1 MESFSPLLCKIQ
13 ITFSFFLAAA
23 PETQFHQSIH
33 LAAFI
38 WKSVSGHHR
47 LIAMETER
55 ESVTQWQVAGGSGT
69 DRQTCATGPL
79 QTKPTGLRSDRRPT
93 SVCSNVIGRDR
104 IVIDLD
110 ASVIGPGNAVTHTS
124 PWGSLLTSSLK
135 RLHEFHETCHS
146 KPVFHYTAI
155 KYLCRFLILAR

>member
-1 MESFSPLLCKIQ
+1 
-13 ITFSFFLAAA
+13 
-23 PETQFHQSIH
+23 
-33 LAAFI
+33 
-38 WKSVSGHHR
+38 
-47 LIAMETER
+47 METER
-55 ESVTQWQVAGGSGT
+55 ESITVAGVRRQGH
-69 DRQTCATGPL
+69 RQTCATGPL

-93 SVCSNVIGRDR
+93 SVCSTVIGRDR

-135 RLHEFHETCHS
+135 RLHEFRETCHS
-146 KPVFHYTAI
+146 KAVFHYTAI